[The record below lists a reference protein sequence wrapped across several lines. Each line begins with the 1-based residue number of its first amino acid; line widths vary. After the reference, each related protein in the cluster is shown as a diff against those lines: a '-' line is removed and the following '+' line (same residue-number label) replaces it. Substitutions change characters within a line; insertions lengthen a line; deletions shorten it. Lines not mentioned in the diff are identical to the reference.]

1 MNGPHKDFARPGY
14 TSTTMPKKSH
24 GKSKPHGGPRRPT
37 VVVVHGARPG
47 QKGKGLFDLLGGL
60 F

>member
-1 MNGPHKDFARPGY
+1 
-14 TSTTMPKKSH
+14 MPKKGS
-24 GKSKPHGGPRRPT
+24 KKTKPHTGPRRPSA
-37 VVVVHGARPG
+37 VVVVHGPRG